1 MSQEQHVFRSAD
13 KPLVEGESS
22 GGVNHS
28 FFFYPLAV
36 FGSQAQ
42 AAQTAGSG
50 LPLACGGA
58 VAAAVVASQRTGP
71 AAELVGCG
79 KGKFWKEFAGWTELI
94 AQR

>member
-1 MSQEQHVFRSAD
+1 MSFVV
-13 KPLVEGESS
+13 LT
-22 GGVNHS
+22 NHS
-28 FFFYPLAV
+28 WKVNLPEVLTIRFFFNPLAV

-58 VAAAVVASQRTGP
+58 VAAVVVASQRTGP

>member
-1 MSQEQHVFRSAD
+1 MSFVV
-13 KPLVEGESS
+13 LTV
-22 GGVNHS
+22 
-28 FFFYPLAV
+28 FFFNPLAV

-42 AAQTAGSG
+42 AAQTGSG

-94 AQR
+94 FQR